1 MEIVLVCIENFQD
14 YITHNIENL
23 LLFQNKNITVI
34 TENHF
39 FKFFKDKNVNL
50 IDLNSFSNSSINKF
64 NLNKNFRNG
73 FWIYTSYRFF
83 VIYEYMKTFN
93 KEKILHIENDVM
105 CYVNVNKIP
114 FINDKINVTF
124 DSPRKVVPGLVYI
137 PKIELLKAFLDTY
150 DFNQNDM
157 VNFGKIS
164 ETISIS
170 LPIINDDT
178 ITYTKLNE
186 NYNIFESIFDAAAIG
201 QYLGGIDRRND
212 PSDTRGYI
220 SDTCKVNYSKYTFHW
235 KKENDLYCPYIK
247 INDKF
252 IKINNLHIHCKNL
265 NNFMANN
272 PRECKYISFQ

>member
-14 YITHNIENL
+14 YIIHNIENL
-23 LLFQNKNITVI
+23 LLFQNTNITVI

-50 IDLNSFSNSSINKF
+50 IDLNSFSDSSINKF

-124 DSPRKVVPGLVYI
+124 DSPGKVVPGLVYI
-137 PKIELLKAFLDTY
+137 PKTELLKIFLDTY

-178 ITYTKLNE
+178 TTYSKLNE

-201 QYLGGIDRRND
+201 QFLGGIDKRND
-212 PSDTRGYI
+212 QSDTRGYI